1 MKDEI
6 FKKVTVCNNYSV
18 SNYGRVR
25 NDKRNTFLSPRDLK
39 GYKRVSLW
47 YNGKANDHRIHRL
60 VAQSF
65 IPNPE
70 NKLEV
75 NHKNG
80 ISNDNRECN
89 LEWTTGEENAKHR
102 VEVLNQGDSFKGKKN
117 GNSSLTEE
125 AVIAIRSSKLS
136 RKELSELYEVSIT
149 QIGRIITRKLW
160 THI

>member
-1 MKDEI
+1 MKDEN

-80 ISNDNRECN
+80 IRNDNRECN

-125 AVIAIRSSKLS
+125 DVISIRSSKLS
-136 RKELSELYEVSIT
+136 RKELSELYEVSVT
-149 QIGRIITRKLW
+149 QIGRILTRKLW